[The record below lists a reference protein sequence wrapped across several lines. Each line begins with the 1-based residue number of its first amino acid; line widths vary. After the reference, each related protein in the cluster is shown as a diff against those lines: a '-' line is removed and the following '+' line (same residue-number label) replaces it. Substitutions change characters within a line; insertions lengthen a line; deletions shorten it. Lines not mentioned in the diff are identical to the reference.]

1 MNQGT
6 GEIICTAHGQG
17 KMHDFR
23 LFKHSRIPLKQ
34 TIKCLVD
41 KGYQGIKKVHANS
54 QVPHKK
60 PRKGTLSDEAKKR
73 NRELARQRVIGEH
86 VHRKLKIFKILADR
100 YRNRRKRFG
109 LRFNLIGGLY
119 NYELRLTPV
128 RINNPYE

>member
-23 LFKHSRIPLKQ
+23 LLKHSRLPLKQ

-41 KGYQGIKKVHANS
+41 KGYQGIQKLHANS
-54 QVPHKK
+54 QIPQKK
-60 PRKGTLSDEAKKR
+60 PKKGTLSDEAKKR

-86 VHRKLKIFKILADR
+86 VHRKLNF
-100 YRNRRKRFG
+100 F
-109 LRFNLIGGLY
+109 
-119 NYELRLTPV
+119 
-128 RINNPYE
+128 

>member
-1 MNQGT
+1 VNQGT

-23 LFKHSRIPLKQ
+23 LFKQSRIPLTQ

-41 KGYQGIKKVHANS
+41 KGYQGIKKLHANS
-54 QVPHKK
+54 QVPQKK

-109 LRFNLIGGLY
+109 LRFNLIAGLD
-119 NYELRLTPV
+119 NYELKLASLR
-128 RINNPYE
+128 